1 MTAQQLKNSILQM
14 AVQGKLVPQDP
25 NDEPASVLLE
35 RIRAEKEKL
44 IKEGKIKKEKNPSV
58 IFRGEDNLPYE
69 KLLAASHKATS
80 KNPQDFRESAL
91 EAGKQYEGFADGTVK
106 DITDEVTFEIP
117 ESWEWCRLYNFVY
130 LMSGSQYS
138 ESECGCLY
146 VKVADM
152 NLPENENEIVTSS
165 HFTKDSENGDIPI
178 NSIVFPKRGGAIA
191 TNKRR
196 NVISKRI
203 CIDSNTMSMTVI
215 DDKCLDY
222 LSCWFMTI
230 DLGKLQTGTSVPQ
243 INNKDLEPL
252 LIPVPPIDEQRRI
265 VDALS
270 LIEPYI
276 TKYKS
281 VENKLSM
288 LNSLF
293 PDLLKKSILQQAV
306 MGKLVPQDPDDE
318 PASVLLERIRTEK
331 AAFIKAGKLK
341 KDKHESIIYRRDNS
355 HYEKR
360 DGQEVCIDDEIP
372 FEIPNTW
379 EWTRA
384 SSIGSMVRGK
394 GIKRTETVP
403 KGVPCVR
410 YGEIYTSYNVSFSD
424 TISFID
430 ESIDKNC
437 LHFSTGDIIFTLTG
451 ENKEDIAKGVAYLGN
466 EKVAAGGDLAYWT
479 AHGMNPLY
487 LVYYMASP
495 YCIERKRRTA
505 TGDIIVHIST
515 DKVGSFLVP
524 VPPLKEQNRIVEAI
538 GRAFSMVSAL

>member
-35 RIRAEKEKL
+35 RIQAEKEEL
-44 IKEGKIKKEKNPSV
+44 IKAGKIKKEKNPSV

-69 KLLAASHKATS
+69 KVDGEIRCISDLA
-80 KNPQDFRESAL
+80 P
-91 EAGKQYEGFADGTVK
+91 
-106 DITDEVTFEIP
+106 FEIP
-117 ESWEWCRLYNFVY
+117 DTWEWCRVGDLFTN
-130 LMSGSQYS
+130 MSGLAYKKDSLNIKSDNMVRVLRGGNIGNEEYYFKDDDVWISSEFVKSDLLLKKNYMITPAVSSLEHIGKIALIDKDYS
-138 ESECGCLY
+138 DTVVGGFVLMLIPYFCDDELSRYLLY
-146 VKVADM
+146 AFDAKNHRDNCRNITHKSGQAFYNLSRERLM
-152 NLPENENEIVTSS
+152 NLPVPLPPMEEL
-165 HFTKDSENGDIPI
+165 
-178 NSIVFPKRGGAIA
+178 
-191 TNKRR
+191 
-196 NVISKRI
+196 KRI
-203 CIDSNTMSMTVI
+203 NTQLKNILPFVSEYAKI
-215 DDKCLDY
+215 DDK
-222 LSCWFMTI
+222 
-230 DLGKLQTGTSVPQ
+230 
-243 INNKDLEPL
+243 INTLNK
-252 LIPVPPIDEQRRI
+252 
-265 VDALS
+265 S
-270 LIEPYI
+270 
-276 TKYKS
+276 
-281 VENKLSM
+281 
-288 LNSLF
+288 F
-293 PDLLKKSILQQAV
+293 PDVLKKSILQQAV
-306 MGKLVPQDPDDE
+306 MGKLVPQYENDE
-318 PASVLLERIRTEK
+318 PASVLLDRIRAEK
-331 AAFIKAGKLK
+331 SALIKAGKLK

-379 EWTRA
+379 EWARA

-430 ESIDKNC
+430 ESLDANC

-451 ENKEDIAKGVAYLGN
+451 ENKVDIAKGVAYLGN

-524 VPPLKEQNRIVEAI
+524 VPPLKEQERIVKAI
-538 GRAFSMVSAL
+538 NKAFSKISAL